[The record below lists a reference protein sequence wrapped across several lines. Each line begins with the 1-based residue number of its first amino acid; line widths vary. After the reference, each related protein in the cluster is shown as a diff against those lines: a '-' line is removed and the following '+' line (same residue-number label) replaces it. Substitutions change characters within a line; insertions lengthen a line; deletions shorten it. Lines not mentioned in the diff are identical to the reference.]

1 MTQTSFTTMVESGH
15 ARSFATLLIL
25 LAAAACAP
33 AIGVALGEELFETCA
48 PCHGASGVGNPDLA
62 APAIAGLP
70 QWYVEA
76 QLEGFQSGFRGK
88 HADDLPGLRMR
99 PMAVSLNREG
109 DIPSVAEYVASL
121 TPSLAPS
128 TLHGNAGA
136 GAEIY
141 HPMRRVSWDRRSG
154 ERVVACAADRP
165 VGRLVPRARAPE
177 LQTGCARHRSRRY
190 MGHHHAR
197 QHTRALRP
205 GDGGMSWPMSR
216 LSDR

>member
-1 MTQTSFTTMVESGH
+1 MVESGH

-33 AIGVALGEELFETCA
+33 ATGVALGEELFETCA

-121 TPSLAPS
+121 TPSFAPS

-141 HPMRRVSWDRRSG
+141 TPCVACHGTDGLGNELLRAPPIVQLDDWYLVQELQNFKQGARGTVAADTWGITMRVNTLALSDQAI
-154 ERVVACAADRP
+154 EDVVAY
-165 VGRLVPRARAPE
+165 V
-177 LQTGCARHRSRRY
+177 QT
-190 MGHHHAR
+190 
-197 QHTRALRP
+197 LR
-205 GDGGMSWPMSR
+205 
-216 LSDR
+216 